1 MYEPVVKVKKDLNGK
16 FLVDF
21 DVEVP
26 GVNVH
31 YSFDNSFPD
40 NYYPSYSGKSLLVP
54 VDATQLKVVSYKS
67 DKAVGRTM
75 VFPIAELKK
84 RAK

>member
-1 MYEPVVKVKKDLNGK
+1 
-16 FLVDF
+16 
-21 DVEVP
+21 
-26 GVNVH
+26 
-31 YSFDNSFPD
+31 
-40 NYYPSYSGKSLLVP
+40 LLVP